1 MADTK
6 ISALTAAT
14 AMADANE
21 FAINE
26 AGTSKKLTGT
36 LIKAWIGDVLSNQST
51 ATQNITAGVSAYLTG
66 SNISVPVGKL
76 RVGTIF
82 KWRLSV
88 VKTNA
93 GTAANSIILRVGTNG
108 TTADTA
114 VLTFTTGTGTAAI
127 DQALIEVDVV
137 CRGPLSASGIF
148 QGIMILTHEL
158 AITGFQNKATRIH
171 QLTSATFNVTTAN
184 LIVGLSCT
192 TAASTVLDFLQLS
205 AEAKSL

>member
-36 LIKAWIGDVLSNQST
+36 LINAWIGDVLSNQST

-192 TAASTVLDFLQLS
+192 TAASTVLDFQQVS
-205 AEAKSL
+205 AEAKGL